1 MKDLLSELVQ
11 ARYRAAGRAMD
22 EAEKHIIEAMDLL
35 DDAIGGW
42 SGPKPSARAVRQYL
56 DEAYYAAKDDDS
68 SSAVAAL
75 GSAIEMLEPNA
86 RGGVKRNG

>member
-22 EAEKHIIEAMDLL
+22 EAENHIIEAMDLL
-35 DDAIGGW
+35 DDAIGW

-75 GSAIEMLEPNA
+75 GSAIELLESNA
-86 RGGVKRNG
+86 RGGVNRNG